1 MYLLQWNWPCIFTA
15 TEVVGQITDYQFTMQ
30 MHISYMYGSAFYT
43 QSNAG
48 Q

>member
-1 MYLLQWNWPCIFTA
+1 MA
-15 TEVVGQITDYQFTMQ
+15 TEVVGQIMEYQFTMS
-30 MHISYMYGSAFYT
+30 MHISYMYGTPFYT